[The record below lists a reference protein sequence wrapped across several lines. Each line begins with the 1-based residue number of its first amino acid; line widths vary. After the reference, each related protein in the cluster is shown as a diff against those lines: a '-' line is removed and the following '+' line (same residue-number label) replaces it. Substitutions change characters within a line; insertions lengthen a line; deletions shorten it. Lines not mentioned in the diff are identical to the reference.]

1 MISKRYNRVIIRNT
15 EIFACKLVG
24 IYCQGVNAEQQIL
37 RNKISGIEGPGIRCQ
52 RGNRAKIAL
61 NTITDCSFGIEAVS
75 SDPTIMM
82 NLIAKSQESGIRIL
96 TKNELRAD
104 AVIKFNRIE
113 KNLENGII
121 LEGNQNFSIVDK
133 NYYIK
138 QNRKAGIKIM
148 DKAMVKITNND
159 IFSNYG

>member
-1 MISKRYNRVIIRNT
+1 M
-15 EIFACKLVG
+15 
-24 IYCQGVNAEQQIL
+24 
-37 RNKISGIEGPGIRCQ
+37 
-52 RGNRAKIAL
+52 
-61 NTITDCSFGIEAVS
+61 
-75 SDPTIMM
+75 
-82 NLIAKSQESGIRIL
+82 